1 MSEYLI
7 INIATVI
14 VPLLMSFEKQLRF
27 YRFYLPLFISI
38 LLVGSVFVI
47 WDHQAAIRGD
57 WNFNEKYILGIIL
70 FELPLEEIFFFITV
84 PYSIIFLY
92 ESMNIYLPDKTI
104 SLPKWPL
111 YIAILLLLVSAF
123 LFINQYYT
131 FTVLLFTAISLFLLI
146 LDKNLLHSRNFL
158 WFILFTYLPFL
169 VVNYFLTSLPIVQ
182 YSPGAIWG
190 FRFITIPLE
199 DFFYSFSL
207 LSLYLLTYLKA
218 KQILIK

>member
-7 INIATVI
+7 INIATII

-47 WDHQAAIRGD
+47 WDHQAAVRGD
-57 WNFNEKYILGIIL
+57 WSFNEEFILGIIL

-92 ESMNIYLPDKTI
+92 ESMNIYLPDKAI

-146 LDKNLLHSRNFL
+146 LDKNLLHSRNFI

-182 YSPGAIWG
+182 YSPSAIWG
-190 FRFITIPLE
+190 FRFISIPLE